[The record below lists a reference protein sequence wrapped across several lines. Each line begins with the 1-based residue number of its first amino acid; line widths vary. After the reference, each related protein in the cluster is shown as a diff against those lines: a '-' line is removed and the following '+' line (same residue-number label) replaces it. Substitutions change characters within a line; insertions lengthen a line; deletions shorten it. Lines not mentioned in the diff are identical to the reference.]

1 MATDKEIIN
10 DLMLDTDNLMRNAEF
25 SNYILFCVGDNKQG
39 GFASVRVK
47 DERGDTL
54 LKAQILDTLKNNP
67 ILLEFFKQVMN
78 TL

>member
-67 ILLEFFKQVMN
+67 ILLEFF
-78 TL
+78 

>member
-1 MATDKEIIN
+1 
-10 DLMLDTDNLMRNAEF
+10 MLDVDNLMRNAEF

-39 GFASVRVK
+39 GFASVRVN